1 MKDTGEE
8 AERERRSQKNG
19 RRREKYDTVTKEA
32 SRETRG
38 V

>member
-1 MKDTGEE
+1 MKDAGEE
-8 AERERRSQKNG
+8 AEREEESKNG

-32 SRETRG
+32 SMETRG

>member
-1 MKDTGEE
+1 MKDTGDEE
-8 AERERRSQKNG
+8 EREEESKNG